1 MTYSPSRR
9 MALKRGGVAALTF
22 ATLITM
28 SSGIAF
34 SNDKL
39 ETDTMATSD
48 MIDGPQGKLA
58 TYVGGAG
65 TDVSVVFLHGD
76 SGRASQ
82 WDEVAALVA
91 AQHHAIS
98 FDFRGHGASAP
109 ADDGDYGFAGRAGDL
124 DAVVSAQGSEA
135 IVLVAHSGAAGV
147 ALDYAGAHMDQV
159 KGILLIDPATDP
171 RGIPEEMRAGFLAAF
186 SGPGGV
192 EAIKGYYASIAG
204 TNPATIARVQ
214 SDAEAVHPDARLGVA
229 EALLAWDPEAAI
241 NGYSGPIEMIL
252 TSPNDTPEAL
262 YHLSSAI
269 KHSVLAE
276 TGHWVQID
284 AADKIAAA
292 VLRFTEAL

>member
-1 MTYSPSRR
+1 MTKP
-9 MALKRGGVAALTF
+9 
-22 ATLITM
+22 
-28 SSGIAF
+28 
-34 SNDKL
+34 
-39 ETDTMATSD
+39 E

-58 TYVGGAG
+58 TYVKGAD

-91 AQHHAIS
+91 EQHRAIR
-98 FDFRGHGASAP
+98 FDFRGHGQSEP
-109 ADDGDYGFAGRAGDL
+109 AGNGDYGFAGRADDL
-124 DAVVSAQGSEA
+124 DAVVSGQASLP

-147 ALDYAGAHMDQV
+147 ALDYAGAHWDEV
-159 KGILLIDPATDP
+159 KGVLLIDPATDP
-171 RGIPEEMRAGFLAAF
+171 RVIPAEMRAGFLAAF

-204 TNPATIARVQ
+204 KNPATIARVQ
-214 SDAEAVHPDARLGVA
+214 RDAEAVDADARLGVA
-229 EALLAWDPEAAI
+229 TALLGWDPEAAI

-262 YHLSSAI
+262 YHLSDKI
-269 KHSVLAE
+269 THHVLAE

-284 AADKIAAA
+284 AADKIAGA